1 MPYPFY
7 KLKDKLTL
15 IESNTLKEELT
26 KLNNQY
32 EEVFGKSNIDLNP
45 LIDELTIKSTGGSK
59 KRSRRR
65 NKRSMKGGSYDAIIG
80 GSILLVFLY
89 FCLFSEAEEDQYRGR
104 VSEEDRYRGRVP
116 DEYRDMEPYPAWYQ
130 RHRPLH
136 VNTNSHAAWP
146 GRSNPHAGIYDYRY
160 GARNYMAREYDN
172 HNMDYDQVNRE
183 IAEEHAHDFGL
194 MQRGVQR
201 FEDVIRQRNYDLR
214 PGGPTETAAGR
225 FLRPIIMRGA
235 QQNYDEMTGNYS
247 PDENEDRGT
256 CMPGDACSI
265 MGGGSK
271 KK

>member
-1 MPYPFY
+1 MSYPFY

-45 LIDELTIKSTGGSK
+45 LIEELTIKSTGGSK
-59 KRSRRR
+59 KKSKKRR

-89 FCLFSEAEEDQYRGR
+89 FCLFSEAEDRYRGR
-104 VSEEDRYRGRVP
+104 VPEEDRYRGRVP

-146 GRSNPHAGIYDYRY
+146 GRSIPHSIIYQVPRY
-160 GARNYMAREYDN
+160 GARNYMENNYHQPWSVYID
-172 HNMDYDQVNRE
+172 HDQVERE
-183 IAEEHAHDFGL
+183 IAREQGNDLDL
-194 MQRGVQR
+194 MQRGVHG
-201 FEDVIRQRNYDLR
+201 FEDSIRQRDYDLR
-214 PGGPTETAAGR
+214 PGGPTERAAER
-225 FLRPIIMRGA
+225 FLRPIVMRGA
-235 QQNYDEMTGNYS
+235 QRDYAE
-247 PDENEDRGT
+247 
-256 CMPGDACSI
+256 
-265 MGGGSK
+265 
-271 KK
+271 

>member
-7 KLKDKLTL
+7 KLKNKLTL
-15 IESNTLKEELT
+15 IDSNTLKEELM

-45 LIDELTIKSTGGSK
+45 IIEELTIKSTGGSK
-59 KRSRRR
+59 KKSKKRR

-89 FCLFSEAEEDQYRGR
+89 FCLFSEAE
-104 VSEEDRYRGRVP
+104 DRYRGRVP
-116 DEYRDMEPYPAWYQ
+116 DGYRDMEPYPAWYQ

-146 GRSNPHAGIYDYRY
+146 GRSNPHAGIYDDRY
-160 GARNYMAREYDN
+160 EARNYLADNYDN
-172 HNMDYDQVNRE
+172 HNIDHDRVERE
-183 IAEEHAHDFGL
+183 IAREHAHDFGL
-194 MQRGVQR
+194 MQRGVQG
-201 FEDVIRQRNYDLR
+201 FEDSVRQRNYELR
-214 PGGPTETAAGR
+214 PGGPTERAAGR

-247 PDENEDRGT
+247 PDENEDRET
-256 CMPGDACSI
+256 
-265 MGGGSK
+265 
-271 KK
+271 

>member
-7 KLKDKLTL
+7 KLKNKLTL
-15 IESNTLKEELT
+15 IDSNTLKEELT

-45 LIDELTIKSTGGSK
+45 IIEELTIKSTGGSK
-59 KRSRRR
+59 KKSKKRR

-80 GSILLVFLY
+80 GGILLVFLY
-89 FCLFSEAEEDQYRGR
+89 FCLFSEAE
-104 VSEEDRYRGRVP
+104 DRYRGRVP
-116 DEYRDMEPYPAWYQ
+116 DGYRDMEPYPAWYQ

-146 GRSNPHAGIYDYRY
+146 GRSDPHAGIYNLPRYR
-160 GARNYMAREYDN
+160 ARNYLADNYDN
-172 HNMDYDQVNRE
+172 HNMDHDQVERE
-183 IAEEHAHDFGL
+183 IAREHAHDFGL
-194 MQRGVQR
+194 MQRGVQG
-201 FEDVIRQRNYDLR
+201 FEDSVRQRNYELR

-225 FLRPIIMRGA
+225 FLRPIIMREA

-247 PDENEDRGT
+247 PDENEDRET

-265 MGGGSK
+265 MG
-271 KK
+271 